1 MIRTECPWCDGP
13 ATVDGADEAFECA
26 ECSIRVEIAEPPATE
41 SIARAA

>member
-1 MIRTECPWCDGP
+1 MITLECPWCDGP
-13 ATVDGADEAFECA
+13 ATVDNAEEAFECA